1 MCQVPG
7 EIEPRVYKVLTP
19 WSSNLEGAWP
29 TRDILGHWSTANW
42 KQLLYWIL
50 KAPKSCLDSPQKIV
64 VSVATLIKI
73 YSFLDPKNTG
83 KQLNLGCKSEFTE
96 SKRYV
101 SIHVPFFQSIY
112 LILKAKLF
120 HLYHTEFLKGVQYIQ
135 NSWKTIYEFRVG
147 HKSEQKMLYG
157 WLWLYE
163 IFWGW

>member
-1 MCQVPG
+1 M
-7 EIEPRVYKVLTP
+7 
-19 WSSNLEGAWP
+19 
-29 TRDILGHWSTANW
+29 
-42 KQLLYWIL
+42 
-50 KAPKSCLDSPQKIV
+50 

-96 SKRYV
+96 SYKYV

-120 HLYHTEFLKGVQYIQ
+120 HLYHTEFFKEG
-135 NSWKTIYEFRVG
+135 KTIYEFRGG

-163 IFWGW
+163 IFWG